1 MRQQDWTDKLRKTL
15 ADYEADVPE
24 ELWVKIEQSL
34 PQQKAPFHPAW
45 YRWAGVA
52 AMLTIVIGTSLW
64 YFWPMEKVQPVLTQN
79 APLPT
84 ASPTEATVI
93 SQQTAPQKKTLARAM
108 TNSTVTGGSPTESC
122 QPTVPS
128 AQWDTCQVM
137 NEQPILPTSVSGSS
151 TTNTQHPTLNTQ
163 HPTPNTQHPTPNR
176 MTLSLHTTN
185 GLLAF
190 NHKNGVQMSPE
201 MANRYDYSDYLP
213 TRAATETGEP
223 IWLTG
228 YEERQHHSHPIA
240 IGLTASYA
248 LSERLSIGSGLIYT
262 WLKSD
267 FTSVVKQ
274 THITTKQTLHYIG
287 IPLNVEY
294 RLLKGRKWSAYVSSG
309 IEADWNISARSE
321 TEGVKTTMSRDRLQF
336 SLGAAI
342 GAEYEVLPRLN
353 LYAEPGFRY
362 YFDNGSSVQNFFKE
376 KPASWSLQLGVRFNL
391 SNND

>member
-34 PQQKAPFHPAW
+34 PQQKAPSHPAW
-45 YRWAGVA
+45 YRWAGIA
-52 AMLTIVIGTSLW
+52 AMLTFVIGTSLW

-79 APLPT
+79 ALLPT
-84 ASPTEATVI
+84 ASPTVATVN
-93 SQQTAPQKKTLARAM
+93 SQQTAPPKKTLARAM

-128 AQWDTCQVM
+128 AQRDTCQVM

-151 TTNTQHPTLNTQ
+151 TTNTQHPT
-163 HPTPNTQHPTPNR
+163 PNTQRSTPSR

-228 YEERQHHSHPIA
+228 YEECQHHSHPIA

-362 YFDNGSSVQNFFKE
+362 YFDNGSPVQNFFKE